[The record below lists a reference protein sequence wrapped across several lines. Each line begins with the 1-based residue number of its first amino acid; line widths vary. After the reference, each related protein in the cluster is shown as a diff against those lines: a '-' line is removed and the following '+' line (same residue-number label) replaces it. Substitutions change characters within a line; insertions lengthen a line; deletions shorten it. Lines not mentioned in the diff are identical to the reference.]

1 MARFFCGLGSKIC
14 VGRSSVADPDPKD
27 LHHFAG
33 SSSIIFLHGSGSG
46 SRLNLAPS
54 TNPPLLPRCTVPQY
68 LPHHTSLTPPPTY
81 LNSSPSHL
89 FRLPSSLN
97 TAPFPLLPH
106 HSLFLPHPLPLLLHT
121 STLLPHISS
130 VFPHPSTLLPF
141 LSFHITHLSSLIPH
155 PSRLSL
161 PRTPHISSLLIHPS
175 PLLPNLSSFLP
186 NPLFPCREFRP
197 IRLAGC
203 APFVLS
209 I

>member
-1 MARFFCGLGSKIC
+1 MLLVARFFCGLGSKIC

-46 SRLNLAPS
+46 SGFRLNLAPS

-106 HSLFLPHPLPLLLHT
+106 HSPFLPHPSH
-121 STLLPHISS
+121 LLPH
-130 VFPHPSTLLPF
+130 
-141 LSFHITHLSSLIPH
+141 LSLAHHITPPSSLTRTPSPHLHHPSSLISP
-155 PSRLSL
+155 P
-161 PRTPHISSLLIHPS
+161 SSLNSS
-175 PLLPNLSSFLP
+175 P
-186 NPLFPCREFRP
+186 
-197 IRLAGC
+197 
-203 APFVLS
+203 
-209 I
+209 